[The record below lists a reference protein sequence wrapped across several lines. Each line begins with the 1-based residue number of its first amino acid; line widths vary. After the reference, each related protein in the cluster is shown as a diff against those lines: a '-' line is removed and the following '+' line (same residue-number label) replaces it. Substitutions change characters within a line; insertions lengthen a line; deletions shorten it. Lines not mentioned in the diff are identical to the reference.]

1 MDNLIYDII
10 IIGCGPAGMT
20 AAIYAK
26 RLNLSVLVLES
37 NAPGGMMI
45 NTETISNYPGYE
57 NINGVDLSMAMYNQM
72 IKLGA
77 IQKSVNVNKIE
88 KENEIFV
95 VGNEIKSFYGKSII
109 IATGTKN
116 KTLGIAN
123 ERKYFYRGIS
133 WCAICDGPL
142 YKGRDVAVIGG
153 GNTALSSALTLAK
166 FAKTVY
172 IIHRRD
178 EFRGDPILIN
188 KVKDIPNIRIIYNAN
203 VVDFTG
209 NELSS
214 IALKYNDGRQDILNV
229 SGCFEAIGRLPN
241 SEFID
246 CEKDNDGFIIVN
258 KEFET
263 SVKGIY
269 ACGDVID
276 KSVRQI
282 ATAVSD
288 GAICAI
294 NACNYIK

>member
-1 MDNLIYDII
+1 MENTIYDII

-37 NAPGGMMI
+37 NAPGGMMV

-57 NINGVDLSMAMYNQM
+57 SINGVDLSMAMYSQM

-77 IQKSVNVNKIE
+77 IQKSANVNRIE
-88 KENEIFV
+88 KNNNVFV
-95 VGNEIKSFYGKSII
+95 VGNEIKSFYGKSVI

-116 KTLGIAN
+116 KTLGLAN

-172 IIHRRD
+172 IVHRRN

-188 KVKDIPNIRIIYNAN
+188 KVLDTKNIKVIYDAN
-203 VVDFTG
+203 VIDFSG
-209 NELSS
+209 DELSS
-214 IALKYNDGRQDILNV
+214 IYLEYKDGRKDILNV

-241 SEFID
+241 SEFINCD
-246 CEKDNDGFIIVN
+246 KNSDGFIIVN
-258 KEFET
+258 KDFET
-263 SVKGIY
+263 SIKGIY

-288 GAICAI
+288 GAISAL
-294 NACNYIK
+294 NASNYIK